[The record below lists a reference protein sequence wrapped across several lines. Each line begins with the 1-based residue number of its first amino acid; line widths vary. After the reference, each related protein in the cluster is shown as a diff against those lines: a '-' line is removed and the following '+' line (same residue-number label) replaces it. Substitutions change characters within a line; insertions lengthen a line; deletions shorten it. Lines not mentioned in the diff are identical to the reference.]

1 MPSIPVTDLLRMYA
15 SGVFPMADGK
25 DGPIMLFSPDPR
37 TIIEPANLRI
47 AASLRKLVRSRR
59 FEIRIDRR
67 FEQVL
72 RRCAD
77 RDDTWISDDIM
88 ASYMA
93 LHDAGYA
100 HSVESWR
107 DGKLAGGLYGVALGG
122 AFFGESM
129 FFVERDASKV
139 ALVALCAR
147 MEERGMPLLDV
158 QYSTP
163 HLFRFG
169 AFEISREEYLQKL
182 DAAIRLP
189 VRFGD

>member
-15 SGVFPMADGK
+15 SGVFPMADGR

-37 TIIEPANLRI
+37 TIIEPADLRI
-47 AASLRKLVRSRR
+47 SASLRKLVRSRR
-59 FEIRIDRR
+59 FEIRFDRR

-72 RRCAD
+72 RNCAD

-100 HSVESWR
+100 HSVETWR
-107 DGKLAGGLYGVALGG
+107 DGELAGGLYGVALGG

-147 MEERGMPLLDV
+147 MVERGMPLLDV

-169 AFEISREEYLQKL
+169 AFEISREEYLQRL